1 MNHAVGRREFLLLT
15 AGGVGAVLQQGAARQ
30 DTTRAGQVYDPDR
43 AGRAQ
48 APVTAADNDQS
59 VQALEKKLRCSC
71 GCGLD
76 IYTCRTTDFTCTYSP
91 ALHKQVLGMLDT
103 GKSAQEVIDAFVAQY
118 GQTALMAPPRRGFN
132 LLGYFV
138 PGVVLLAA
146 TGLLIHLLNRWT
158 RQARIN
164 APVAASIPPDA
175 TPAELER
182 LQRELDKLPG

>member
-1 MNHAVGRREFLLLT
+1 M
-15 AGGVGAVLQQGAARQ
+15 LQQGAARQ

-91 ALHKQVLGMLDT
+91 ALHKHVLGML
-103 GKSAQEVIDAFVAQY
+103 KAQSGSVSVFGLDPVQNPVGTLGRIGYLSEDRDLPNWMRVGELMRYTQAFFPTWEASS
-118 GQTALMAPPRRGFN
+118 GPSTPLTCWATANPT
-132 LLGYFV
+132 V
-138 PGVVLLAA
+138 PG
-146 TGLLIHLLNRWT
+146 
-158 RQARIN
+158 
-164 APVAASIPPDA
+164 PP
-175 TPAELER
+175 TPPSGDMPIAWHSY
-182 LQRELDKLPG
+182 